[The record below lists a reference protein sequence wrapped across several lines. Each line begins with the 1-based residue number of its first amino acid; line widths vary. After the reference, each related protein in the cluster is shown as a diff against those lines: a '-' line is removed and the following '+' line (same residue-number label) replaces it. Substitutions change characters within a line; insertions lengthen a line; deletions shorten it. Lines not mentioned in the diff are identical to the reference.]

1 MFHVMSFKLGQ
12 PFPVASYASLAIP
25 GIRARPIAVML
36 SDVTVR
42 AATPNAADVAKCCC
56 LSVVN
61 CIESLQ
67 AWADVEISRKARIRC
82 FMFLSSIAD
91 AALGGVGW
99 VRQPPGQPDQSLRG
113 LPCS

>member
-1 MFHVMSFKLGQ
+1 MMFHAMSLKLGQ
-12 PFPVASYASLAIP
+12 PFPVESYASLAIP
-25 GIRARPIAVML
+25 GIKANPIAAML

-42 AATPNAADVAKCCC
+42 AAMPKAAEVAKCCC

-91 AALGGVGW
+91 AELGGVG
-99 VRQPPGQPDQSLRG
+99 
-113 LPCS
+113 